1 MRFTESNVNQAV
13 GPKMKE
19 KSFVI
24 KQKTYNISKR
34 SCGGRNFIYKILTI
48 ILRFISFVVY
58 FDL

>member
-24 KQKTYNISKR
+24 KQKHTISA
-34 SCGGRNFIYKILTI
+34 NVLVVVE
-48 ILRFISFVVY
+48 ISSIKS
-58 FDL
+58 